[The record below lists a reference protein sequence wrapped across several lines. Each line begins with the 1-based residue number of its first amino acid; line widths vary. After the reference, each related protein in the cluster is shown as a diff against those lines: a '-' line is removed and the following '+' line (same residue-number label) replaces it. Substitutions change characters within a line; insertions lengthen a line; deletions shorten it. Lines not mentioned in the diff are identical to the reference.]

1 MNDDKIY
8 VLVVIEIDNYSLSS
22 NSRESKFILIIFIPV
37 VIEFVLSLELFF
49 PSGSFL
55 LSIFS
60 LEYRFL

>member
-1 MNDDKIY
+1 MMIKIY
-8 VLVVIEIDNYSLSS
+8 ILIIDLGDYSLNS

-37 VIEFVLSLELFF
+37 VIGFVISLELFF
-49 PSGSFL
+49 SSGSFL

>member
-1 MNDDKIY
+1 MIKIY
-8 VLVVIEIDNYSLSS
+8 ILIIDLGDYSLNS

-37 VIEFVLSLELFF
+37 VIGFVISLELFF
-49 PSGSFL
+49 SLGSFL

>member
-8 VLVVIEIDNYSLSS
+8 VLVIEIDNYSLSS

-60 LEYRFL
+60 LEYKFL

>member
-1 MNDDKIY
+1 MIKIY
-8 VLVVIEIDNYSLSS
+8 ILIIDLGDYSLNS

-37 VIEFVLSLELFF
+37 VIGFVISLELFF
-49 PSGSFL
+49 SSGSFL

>member
-1 MNDDKIY
+1 MIKIY
-8 VLVVIEIDNYSLSS
+8 IVIIDLGDYSLNS

-37 VIEFVLSLELFF
+37 VIGFVISLELFF
-49 PSGSFL
+49 SSGSFL